1 MHGERISSPAPEQ
14 DSQIDRVV
22 MALLLDQYQGLWRA
36 DEIAREIGDDV
47 EVEDSLARLHA
58 AGLVHRLE
66 DFVFPT
72 VAAVHAARIDG

>member
-1 MHGERISSPAPEQ
+1 MHPEGISSPASEQ
-14 DSQIDRVV
+14 DDQIDRAV
-22 MALLLDQYQGLWRA
+22 MALLLSEYLGLWRA

-47 EVEDSLARLHA
+47 EVADSLARLHG

-72 VAAVHAARIDG
+72 VAAVHASRLDG